1 MDYKFVS
8 RQEFSEM
15 ERSGVL
21 LESGIYAGHYY
32 GTPLPLAESLPPAGM
47 IASGDTGSPAHN
59 RTNTSCDAGMP
70 TSPNHSSTL
79 QVPGQQSAS
88 HSSSATHQP
97 SALALKR
104 RRNRSNIAAIDAAS
118 LPHGWER
125 ISDAHYGVYYIDH
138 INKRTQYERPY
149 ELELIKG
156 PTGFG
161 FGLVEVDTGL
171 AVVKSISPG
180 GAAFTSGVIQPGDV
194 LVSVSGVSVA
204 GLQDNDIAELFGT
217 FAPGDRVKLTFARG
231 YALPPEVL
239 SNNEPLSPPKED
251 DFELISLSIV
261 KGAKGFG
268 FTISDGGPGF
278 QRVKKILDFDR
289 CGPLRQ
295 GDILA
300 VVNGTDVSSL
310 SHIQVVSIIKNH
322 YQIGD
327 AITLVVRR
335 YNSKLPI
342 RPSQSANERIRSKTP
357 SSGELGTGSAYNRE
371 FNASTLPNRNCKT
384 PSAELMRKQI
394 SGWSAAAVGNSNQNH
409 SLTQSMS
416 SSTLNLQNSA
426 VTTELSSHH
435 SNPPPPPHYDQT
447 NSAYA
452 SYAMNGYP
460 APSGG
465 NSAAFESHM
474 NGLSGNN
481 CGPAYVNN
489 PYNADYNST
498 YANTGLSMMMNN
510 PSYNDSNQIYS
521 NRDGMSAP
529 SQLYDDSYPNETS
542 AQFDASPVT
551 SGPTAVDDFEYFRV
565 CLQRGEAGFG
575 FRIVGGA
582 EESRPVTIGSIVI
595 GGVAHLDGILRAGD
609 ELISIND
616 RNVMNASHHHVVDL
630 MAECG
635 QSVSLLVRRRKFSD
649 AFDVQLVRDVKEG
662 FGFVIISCGQCALIG
677 RIIEASPAD
686 RCQRLKIRDKII
698 AVNGIDITQMSHP
711 EIVNMIKESGLM
723 LRLRIVPADC
733 YTVELIRG
741 PKGFGFS
748 IRGGADFNGMPLFVL
763 RVAADG
769 PACSLLNV
777 GDEIIEINGMSTVDV
792 KHSQAVLWISQSGPQ
807 VKLKLR
813 KRETHSPNSVSGPTR
828 MMETSGTMM
837 SLNSTSSLSAMA
849 GMSSNGNGAILPT
862 ELNQMIMQQQQQNAY
877 STESNS
883 NQTSNQISAA
893 NGYQSTTSTYSA
905 Y

>member
-1 MDYKFVS
+1 VFFTYIFCHYFMQVNGVDYKFVT

-32 GTPLPLAESLPPAGM
+32 GTPLPLAESLPPPG
-47 IASGDTGSPAHN
+47 IQSPVHA
-59 RTNTSCDAGMP
+59 
-70 TSPNHSSTL
+70 SST
-79 QVPGQQSAS
+79 QSAGPIS
-88 HSSSATHQP
+88 PLTDKPSDFSTTGAKSPSQP

-149 ELELIKG
+149 ELELSKG

-161 FGLVEVDTGL
+161 FTLVEVDTGL
-171 AVVKSISPG
+171 AVVKSILPG
-180 GAAFTSGVIQPGDV
+180 GAAFISGVIQPGDV

-204 GLQDNDIAELFGT
+204 GLQHSDIAKLFAT
-217 FAPGDRVKLTFARG
+217 FSPGDRVKLTFARG

-239 SNNEPLSPPKED
+239 ADASTNASISNVTSH
-251 DFELISLSIV
+251 DFELISLTIV
-261 KGAKGFG
+261 KGAQGFG
-268 FTISDGGPGF
+268 FTIADGGPGV
-278 QRVKKILDFDR
+278 QRVKKILDTER

-300 VVNGTDVSSL
+300 IVNHIDLAAL
-310 SHIQVVSIIKNH
+310 SHIQVVDVIKNH
-322 YQIGD
+322 CQIGD
-327 AITLVVRR
+327 ATSFVVRR
-335 YNSKLPI
+335 HKSGRPQPSNS
-342 RPSQSANERIRSKTP
+342 ERMRSKTP
-357 SSGELGTGSAYNRE
+357 NADMCTGSDYARE
-371 FNASTLPNRNCKT
+371 SYTLNTRNCKT
-384 PSAELMRKQI
+384 PSAEMLRKQI
-394 SGWSAAAVGNSNQNH
+394 AGWSASNASIAASQSNSNLHQ
-409 SLTQSMS
+409 QSNPTPPAS
-416 SSTLNLQNSA
+416 SQA
-426 VTTELSSHH
+426 PPQ
-435 SNPPPPPHYDQT
+435 PPPPPHYDQT

-452 SYAMNGYP
+452 GYAMNGYANAGVALLGHDTLTTAASNTP
-460 APSGG
+460 IGA
-465 NSAAFESHM
+465 NSYA
-474 NGLSGNN
+474 NGYSS
-481 CGPAYVNN
+481 
-489 PYNADYNST
+489 DYTNT
-498 YANTGLSMMMNN
+498 YANTGLGTGLSDPNYADN
-510 PSYNDSNQIYS
+510 GDPEYQNQLYS
-521 NRDGMSAP
+521 NREALTQSA
-529 SQLYDDSYPNETS
+529 QYVDSYDNDAGVSYEQS
-542 AQFDASPVT
+542 AN
-551 SGPTAVDDFEYFRV
+551 GDDFEYFRV

-595 GGVAHLDGILRAGD
+595 SGVAHLDGILRAGD
-609 ELISIND
+609 ELISINE

-635 QSVSLLVRRRKFSD
+635 LTVSLLVRRRKFCD
-649 AFDVQLVRDVKEG
+649 AFDVQLVRESNEG

-677 RIIEASPAD
+677 RIIEQSPAA

-748 IRGGADFNGMPLFVL
+748 IRGGAEFNGMPLFIL
-763 RVAADG
+763 RVAPDG
-769 PACSLLNV
+769 PAWSLLNV

-792 KHSQAVLWISQSGPQ
+792 THSQAVLWISQSGPQ

-813 KRETHSPNSVSGPTR
+813 KRELLSPSSASASG

-837 SLNSTSSLSAMA
+837 SLNSASSISAMA
-849 GMSSNGNGAILPT
+849 GAGVITNGNGSGGVGSTDMNPLT
-862 ELNQMIMQQQQQNAY
+862 LQQQQQQQQQQQSVYATEPVANA
-877 STESNS
+877 SNS
-883 NQTSNQISAA
+883 ASAA
-893 NGYQSTTSTYSA
+893 NSFQPPTTYSA